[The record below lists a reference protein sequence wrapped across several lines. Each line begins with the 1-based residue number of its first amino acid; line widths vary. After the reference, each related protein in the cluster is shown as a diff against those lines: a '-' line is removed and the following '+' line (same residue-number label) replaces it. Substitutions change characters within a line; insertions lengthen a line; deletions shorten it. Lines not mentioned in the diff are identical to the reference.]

1 MTRNRWWVALI
12 GVCVALAV
20 VCLSSI
26 GQTAGQV
33 PRPPEPVQS
42 GRFQPFKTGFK
53 GDLDLGECILDT
65 ATGKLWVLTRK
76 DPQDKPKIRCSWE
89 LLADAPK

>member
-1 MTRNRWWVALI
+1 MTRKHWPFALI
-12 GVCVALAV
+12 GLCIALAV
-20 VCLSSI
+20 IVLASS
-26 GQTAGQV
+26 GQTAGPA

-76 DPQDKPKIRCSWE
+76 DPQDKPKVRCSWQ
-89 LLADAPK
+89 LLAEAPK